1 MSFLSK
7 RSRSQRSFVRGEE
20 QITVRKLQKS
30 PQIESQQCGAE
41 GSTLSGGVDA
51 TDFALYD
58 SCVLRN
64 FPKHKSSHLR
74 FLAWVAYTRKFTDEP
89 ITEDERRTCP
99 LLWCRTVFKDQEAML
114 QHVWECE
121 ALSKGLYWCFHC
133 QKPERVG
140 RFFQCKRCQGTPT
153 RADRLTTVAKRIF
166 SKLGSKSS
174 RNHPFP
180 NLDQRMAL
188 AETSKV
194 SKGMDD
200 SDYQDIPAEYDAG
213 PANEWGQLSLP
224 EMANTSLR
232 PSLELP
238 DTQICEMS
246 GSDCPLE
253 LSAGPETW
261 LVPSYTAPRPSPYI
275 QEPAARLVN
284 PANRGPRRQETNLTP
299 LDTHFKSPSLEL
311 NRQQGPPNEWSDEP
325 MSATIISPLSEPDHY
340 ASIFQEISPTDTDA
354 SGKSF
359 LTDSGYTSATI
370 ETACSGSGIPS
381 FELHP
386 GFNQSRGKKRPREA
400 DAAPEEQP
408 EGNMVARTSSVQS
421 AKNLVSKIGSVS
433 SSHSPSRCPS
443 TKKPKLESPHWSNAE
458 TLIQSFAEVVDA
470 HICHTKAI
478 LKDLPPTPITTELLA
493 MSRTSMVSIGLEALA
508 GIIEGRNPTAIVQVF
523 AFTHIAYAF
532 TIAMEDNEMKVH
544 TKEWFQD
551 AMSWVEDLGS
561 ERQRNSYLQIANSIW
576 QPANDLSEG
585 DLPRLFGLAN
595 QGNRLF
601 LACKRFLD
609 VLESFGFSDPELATT
624 EKAFGFAQPL
634 FARKAQSL
642 IIDELIKTTSI
653 EAFIE
658 DVVKVEKRLDRGHIT
673 TIRELELE
681 LMCAGKLAS
690 QSELAYSRFLSHV
703 TILCNAL
710 YVSPDRERSVCYMR
724 DISLI
729 KRLLPEELYGDHH
742 GEEER
747 DFELE
752 LDDDLPLDFD
762 IGTLPRCEGTL
773 VQNVQNFMR
782 DADQLMSG
790 SSNGWSHNPYQ
801 QHMHNPSPTASS
813 SHTACQNRKPQ
824 TSCTETKSR
833 PQQTSPKTSTP
844 NTPANQS
851 PVPDSAGGLSTYQ
864 CDLCP
869 YIPLGEEK
877 WKASNLRRHKRT
889 QHAKKGEYICK
900 WPDCGRAFTRSDNL
914 RSHMRDKGHETN
926 PKSKGKGKEKAIEV
940 DEDESDDSE
949 VARHPETHDGD
960 ERGAKRRKV

>member
-30 PQIESQQCGAE
+30 PQIDSQQCGAE
-41 GSTLSGGVDA
+41 GSTSSGGVDA

-89 ITEDERRTCP
+89 ITEDERRT
-99 LLWCRTVFKDQEAML
+99 
-114 QHVWECE
+114 
-121 ALSKGLYWCFHC
+121 S
-133 QKPERVG
+133 
-140 RFFQCKRCQGTPT
+140 
-153 RADRLTTVAKRIF
+153 KRIF

-188 AETSKV
+188 AETSKS

-200 SDYQDIPAEYDAG
+200 SDYPDIPAEYDAG

-261 LVPSYTAPRPSPYI
+261 LVPSYTAPQPSPYT

-284 PANRGPRRQETNLTP
+284 PANRGPRP
-299 LDTHFKSPSLEL
+299 
-311 NRQQGPPNEWSDEP
+311 
-325 MSATIISPLSEPDHY
+325 
-340 ASIFQEISPTDTDA
+340 
-354 SGKSF
+354 
-359 LTDSGYTSATI
+359 
-370 ETACSGSGIPS
+370 
-381 FELHP
+381 
-386 GFNQSRGKKRPREA
+386 
-400 DAAPEEQP
+400 
-408 EGNMVARTSSVQS
+408 
-421 AKNLVSKIGSVS
+421 
-433 SSHSPSRCPS
+433 
-443 TKKPKLESPHWSNAE
+443 
-458 TLIQSFAEVVDA
+458 
-470 HICHTKAI
+470 
-478 LKDLPPTPITTELLA
+478 
-493 MSRTSMVSIGLEALA
+493 

-532 TIAMEDNEMKVH
+532 TIATEDNEMKVH

-561 ERQRNSYLQIANSIW
+561 ERQRNSYMQIANSIW
-576 QPANDLSEG
+576 QPANDLGEG
-585 DLPRLFGLAN
+585 DLPRLFGLAD

-609 VLESFGFSDPELATT
+609 VLESFGFSDADSGTA
-624 EKAFGFAQPL
+624 EKAFDFAQPL
-634 FARKAQSL
+634 FARKAQSH

-681 LMCAGKLAS
+681 LMCAGKVCH
-690 QSELAYSRFLSHV
+690 SHHKS
-703 TILCNAL
+703 LCNTL
-710 YVSPDRERSVCYMR
+710 YVSPARERSVYYMR

-762 IGTLPRCEGTL
+762 IGALPRCDGKL
-773 VQNVQNFMR
+773 VENVHNFMR

-790 SSNGWSHNPYQ
+790 PRQ
-801 QHMHNPSPTASS
+801 Q
-813 SHTACQNRKPQ
+813 
-824 TSCTETKSR
+824 
-833 PQQTSPKTSTP
+833 
-844 NTPANQS
+844 
-851 PVPDSAGGLSTYQ
+851 
-864 CDLCP
+864 
-869 YIPLGEEK
+869 EK

-900 WPDCGRAFTRSDNL
+900 WLDCGRAFTRSDNL

-926 PKSKGKGKEKAIEV
+926 PKSKGKGKERAVEV
-940 DEDESDDSE
+940 YEDESDDSE
-949 VARHPETHDGD
+949 VARHSEAQDGD
-960 ERGAKRRKV
+960 ERGAKRRRKA